1 MSKGPGLE
9 AFKAEMQKGLAR
21 PNRFFVV
28 LPGNAPDN
36 RIIGMFCENAQL
48 PGSNIL
54 TTPSRVFGEIREMP
68 YERAYD
74 PINLSFYVDSDFKVK
89 EYFDKWLEEIFDPVT
104 RSGNYYEKYAKNIEI
119 WVHNVEDNRTYAVVL
134 KEAYP
139 KSVSA
144 VSLDY
149 GSKDI
154 MKLQVTMQYKYWRS
168 VAGISAASESALAGI
183 DQVKTANNMDGMNSL
198 DFNNVFGSYFNNSFG
213 GVPATY
219 LNSFQ
224 GFQDSFNSFANV
236 DPMGSFMGGSFG
248 SFKI

>member
-1 MSKGPGLE
+1 MSQGPGLD
-9 AFKAEMQKGLAR
+9 AFKAEITKGLAR

-28 LPGNAPDN
+28 LPGNSPEN
-36 RIIGMFCENAQL
+36 RMIGMFCENAQL

-54 TTPSRVFGEIREMP
+54 TTPSRIFGEIREIP

-74 PINLSFYVDSDFKVK
+74 PITLSFYVDSDFKVK
-89 EYFDKWLEEIFDPVT
+89 EYFDKWLEEIFDPMT
-104 RSGNYYEKYAKNIEI
+104 RSGKYYESYAKTMEI
-119 WVHNVEDNRTYAVVL
+119 WVHNVQDKRTYAVVL

-168 VAGISAASESALAGI
+168 VAGESAASESALAGI
-183 DQVKTANNMDGMNSL
+183 DKMESISGMDGFGSL
-198 DFNNVFGSYFNNSFG
+198 DFNNVFGNYFNNSFG
-213 GVPATY
+213 GVPSEFV
-219 LNSFQ
+219 NSFQ